1 LLHLRFRAF
10 QRHRHGRVVV
20 EQVLGLPI
28 VVLPQVMNPVLFG
41 TGQYLAQVVTEM
53 LSADGERTR
62 ERVLDM
68 GTGSGIGAVFAARY
82 AREVVAV
89 DINPDAVRC
98 ARINVLLHGLEER
111 VTVREGDLF
120 APVQG
125 ERFDLV
131 LFNPPFL
138 PGQPRD
144 QFERAL
150 WSTDVLERFGAG
162 LREHLAE
169 DGAALVVL
177 SSLAE
182 HGHHLEFFRERGY
195 RVEPMARRRSPGE
208 VITVYRLDRGHP

>member
-1 LLHLRFRAF
+1 
-10 QRHRHGRVVV
+10 
-20 EQVLGLPI
+20 
-28 VVLPQVMNPVLFG
+28 M
-41 TGQYLAQVVTEM
+41 
-53 LSADGERTR
+53 
-62 ERVLDM
+62 
-68 GTGSGIGAVFAARY
+68 
-82 AREVVAV
+82 
-89 DINPDAVRC
+89 
-98 ARINVLLHGLEER
+98 
-111 VTVREGDLF
+111 REGDLF

-195 RVEPMARRRSPGE
+195 RVEPWPPVAEGHHRH
-208 VITVYRLDRGHP
+208 RLDQATMIVSTIPPVPRQSRCCPFPCWPWGPCWKDTTASWTATGAAGAGADPGGAVPIAGGDGDAGAQLSHAVAMPTPQGRFPHLSVWGYFPTHATMPACDRR